1 MFTIRK
7 NNKRWFLMKNM
18 KYFIVC
24 IFLMVMLAG
33 CNNQVTNES
42 VLELTYE
49 TLFQNQDLNN
59 VSSDLT
65 FITEVND
72 IQITY
77 LSDKPNV
84 ITNEGEVTQQSVDTT
99 VKLTITL
106 SLNQDKLEKEVSVVV
121 LRKIIN
127 LEEIYEN
134 LLETV
139 DLDNINSNLILPTV
153 INDVSIV
160 YESNDETIIDNTGIV
175 TQTHETQTV
184 GFKITLSYGMD
195 VLNKTEILTVLPNE
209 TLLLNY
215 VYDNL
220 FTDFDLNNINNTLD
234 LKSTFLD
241 ATITYSSSNSSV
253 FSNYGVVSRTIN
265 DEIIVLTTTIT
276 IGNHSLVKTNQ
287 LRVLKD
293 PELLINHVFDELLI
307 GIDLDNIIDDI
318 LLPLNV
324 KDVSITYNSSNQTV
338 LSNSGVVRRSNRD
351 ESVELKVSL
360 TYENI
365 TRLKS
370 ISLTIKEIEM
380 SYLVDELDRFIT
392 SGITPTGQQ
401 NVLVIPI
408 NFTDYKFTE
417 EDEKRLDTAFFG
429 TSEETGWES
438 VQSYYEKSSY
448 GNFILDGTVLEPFE
462 TNKASTYY
470 AKKYNQGYDA
480 DYEVIKAA
488 LKYYDS
494 QIDYSLYDNNDDG
507 YIDGLYFIYAA
518 PVWYGND
525 TNSTNDSDLWWAYV
539 YYYYSEGYEYYDG
552 VEANYYMW
560 AGIDFMDEAIVYGDY
575 TDEYIDVN
583 ASTYIH
589 ETGHLLGLYDYY
601 DYDDTVGPDGGLGG
615 ADMMDYTVGDH
626 NPFTKIILDW
636 VDPIIVSNQSITI
649 TINSFTETGD
659 VILVSPNWN
668 SSYFDEYFLIEY
680 YTPTNLNEIHAGYNG
695 LYSISG
701 IRILHVNAQINPN
714 QEKDY
719 ELFLYD
725 NSDTAFKL
733 LKPVEADN
741 DNSVERYSI
750 AEDSDL
756 FQTGDSFGSSTNYKL
771 RNGQIVNFNIEIIS
785 LTSTQAEIKITF

>member
-1 MFTIRK
+1 
-7 NNKRWFLMKNM
+7 MKNM
-18 KYFIVC
+18 KYFIVG
-24 IFLMVMLAG
+24 IFLMVILAG

-49 TLFQNQDLNN
+49 NLFQNQDLNN

-72 IQITY
+72 IKITY

-84 ITNEGEVTQQSVDTT
+84 ITNAGEVTQQPIDTT
-99 VKLTITL
+99 VNLTITL
-106 SLNQDKLEKEVSVVV
+106 FLNQDKLEKEVSVVV

-134 LLETV
+134 LIETI
-139 DLDNINSNLILPTV
+139 DLDNITSNLTLPTV

-160 YESNDETIIDNTGIV
+160 YESSNETIIDNTGIV
-175 TQTHETQTV
+175 TQTHEAQTV
-184 GFKITLSYGMD
+184 GFKITLSYGID

-209 TLLLNY
+209 TLLLNH

-220 FTDFDLNNINNTLD
+220 FTDFDLNNIDNNID
-234 LKSTFLD
+234 LKNTFLGT
-241 ATITYSSSNSSV
+241 TIIYSSSNSSV
-253 FSNYGVVSRTIN
+253 FSDFGVVSRTIN

-324 KDVSITYNSSNQTV
+324 MDVSITYNSSNLTV
-338 LSNSGVVRRSNRD
+338 LSNSGVVNGSNRD
-351 ESVELKVSL
+351 ESVELIVNL

-365 TRLKS
+365 TRSKS
-370 ISLTIKEIEM
+370 IFMTIKKIEM
-380 SYLVDELDRFIT
+380 SHLVDELDLFIT

-417 EDEKRLDTAFFG
+417 EDENRLEIAFFG

-448 GNFILDGTVLEPFE
+448 GKFFLNGTVLEPFE

-470 AKKYNQGYDA
+470 ARKYNQGYDA
-480 DYEVIKAA
+480 DYEVIRAA

-518 PVWYGND
+518 PVWYGNN
-525 TNSTNDSDLWWAYV
+525 TGSTNDSDLWWAYV
-539 YYYYSEGYEYYDG
+539 YYYYTEDYEYYDG

-560 AGIDFMDEAIVYGDY
+560 AGIDFMDEAIVYDDY

-636 VDPIIVSNQSITI
+636 VDPIIVSNQSTTI

-701 IRILHVNAQINPN
+701 IRIIHVNAQINPN

-725 NSDTAFKL
+725 NSDTMTKL

-741 DNSVERYSI
+741 DNSVEQFSI
-750 AEDSDL
+750 AENSDL
-756 FQTGDSFGSSTNYKL
+756 FQLGGSFGSSTDYKL

-785 LTSTQAEIKITF
+785 LTSNQAEIKITFN